1 MSDWQQDERQ
11 DRYFPVSVSV
21 ALGPFLIIL
30 GVCVKW
36 AIFPPVVDSL
46 VSQQD
51 NVFQQSNV
59 DNNFKDSHPQKLHR
73 NLHHQ
78 VHSYL
83 TLSPNNTDTWEAWLE
98 PTEQQPLFMKFT
110 FFNVDNAE
118 QIISNNAKP
127 RVSEKGAFAYRE
139 VKWSKNIKSPHVNA
153 RWKSKLQVRRK
164 EHVRP
169 LLDEISYGR

>member
-59 DNNFKDSHPQKLHR
+59 DNYFKDSHPQNFIVISTTRCTATLLSARTTRTHGRRGWSQQSNSPSSWSSPSSTSITRSRLFLTTQSLEFLRRGPLH
-73 NLHHQ
+73 
-78 VHSYL
+78 
-83 TLSPNNTDTWEAWLE
+83 
-98 PTEQQPLFMKFT
+98 TERWNDHRILKVLMWMP
-110 FFNVDNAE
+110 V
-118 QIISNNAKP
+118 
-127 RVSEKGAFAYRE
+127 EK
-139 VKWSKNIKSPHVNA
+139 VNF
-153 RWKSKLQVRRK
+153 R
-164 EHVRP
+164 
-169 LLDEISYGR
+169 

>member
-1 MSDWQQDERQ
+1 M
-11 DRYFPVSVSV
+11 SV

-59 DNNFKDSHPQKLHR
+59 DNNFKDSHPQKFYR
-73 NLHHQ
+73 NFHHQ

-118 QIISNNAKP
+118 QIISDNAKP
-127 RVSEKGAFAYRE
+127 QVSEKGAFAYRE
-139 VKWSKNIKSPHVNA
+139 VK
-153 RWKSKLQVRRK
+153 
-164 EHVRP
+164 
-169 LLDEISYGR
+169 